1 MTINWGSKCEGKLKR
16 YYLGM
21 QGLPSWCSRQQEV
34 GWGYHVKPFCC
45 HGFDLKPSLVQLKGV
60 WDILTKSVEWNAC
73 STCCAGADLAVR
85 RSRTAVALLRI
96 MNFYWYDVSL
106 LFFTCYPSH
115 GASESLN
122 HFWNSGAHTS
132 MRLQSWCGVFGATSD
147 CSQSQLF
154 SELRGYFK

>member
-1 MTINWGSKCEGKLKR
+1 MKR

-45 HGFDLKPSLVQLKGV
+45 HGFDLKPSLVQLKEV
-60 WDILTKSVEWNAC
+60 WDIVTKSVEWNAC

-85 RSRTAVALLRI
+85 RSRTAVALLRM

-106 LFFTCYPSH
+106 LFFHLLPFTWSLWKF
-115 GASESLN
+115 ESLLKLWCTHFDEATIMMWRFWR
-122 HFWNSGAHTS
+122 HFW
-132 MRLQSWCGVFGATSD
+132 LQSITVIFK
-147 CSQSQLF
+147 
-154 SELRGYFK
+154 SELGIYFNNMTEVAV